1 MGSCPEGMIPG
12 AGGKGCVN
20 APGKNGGNGDNP
32 NFRPI
37 HPMWQAQMDVSGWQT
52 ARKGGKLNKNRKFNT
67 GGHTHNIN
75 HFHYGTGPGSYSQ
88 MSASG
93 VPGEPGSNQQYA
105 YESTNLITFD
115 NGGPHRH
122 PRLQSVP
129 NIANRGT
136 QSRLR
141 TSKPIMRR
149 GGKPKPMRKR
159 GRKFH
164 QGGVSNFPPYGPNA
178 SDMHHGPYGT
188 WNGGNNN
195 HSPNDQ
201 SAGMQGMDWGQ
212 PQSLPPRKPK
222 RLRPRPGKPSIGTP
236 VRRRRKMKK
245 GGKLN
250 KNRKM
255 HSGGHMHK
263 MDPKVVDHMHL
274 AYQTLPGEEGGWMRT
289 SPSVDYNNE
298 MISPMGRYRTQMD
311 NASGVSSRR
320 VRKKG
325 GKVRK
330 KPIRRRR
337 K

>member
-32 NFRPI
+32 NFRPT

-52 ARKGGKLNKNRKFNT
+52 ARKGGKLNKK
-67 GGHTHNIN
+67 
-75 HFHYGTGPGSYSQ
+75 
-88 MSASG
+88 
-93 VPGEPGSNQQYA
+93 
-105 YESTNLITFD
+105 
-115 NGGPHRH
+115 
-122 PRLQSVP
+122 
-129 NIANRGT
+129 
-136 QSRLR
+136 
-141 TSKPIMRR
+141 
-149 GGKPKPMRKR
+149 
-159 GRKFH
+159 
-164 QGGVSNFPPYGPNA
+164 
-178 SDMHHGPYGT
+178 
-188 WNGGNNN
+188 
-195 HSPNDQ
+195 
-201 SAGMQGMDWGQ
+201 
-212 PQSLPPRKPK
+212 
-222 RLRPRPGKPSIGTP
+222 
-236 VRRRRKMKK
+236 
-245 GGKLN
+245 
-250 KNRKM
+250 RKM

-311 NASGVSSRR
+311 NASGVSSRPVGSR

-330 KPIRRRR
+330 KPIRRR